1 MASGKDESADR
12 QVSEGEQPEPA
23 GPPDSGFGP
32 SLNDF
37 GPSLNDFGPSLNDFG
52 PSLND
57 FGPAPTAVVPGW
69 SPAPAPQSPDLSWR
83 PAGAPPQ
90 FRAPDAWQP
99 VTGQYPPV
107 TGTSTG
113 QYPAVDGAGQPAST
127 ADIEQTV
134 RIPPG
139 GSQSAAADAATPRAA
154 DPDPAAAERNSAGG
168 DETAEPDVPADSWW
182 RSAPSGFPPAPPSE
196 SAAAQGES
204 LSWADDPI
212 AKALAPK
219 APAPERKP
227 ESEGPPWRRIGLI
240 AGAAVLVLAV
250 AGAAVFAVTRGKDDT
265 AAGGATT
272 TGAAAPTATDAA
284 LSCPA
289 KQDGKLTIGNG
300 VGGTGSGVDA
310 ILGFEH
316 AFYVDRNGVKAR
328 TFVVPEATT
337 VQPSDV
343 IQHKGIDLLKP
354 GTTYCLKIVEV
365 APESYDVDIT
375 EHHAD
380 GTTDVYT
387 EHIMTTVRDGKHL
400 IMSIE

>member
-1 MASGKDESADR
+1 MVSGKDESADR
-12 QVSEGEQPEPA
+12 QVSEGGRPEST
-23 GPPDSGFGP
+23 GQPDSGFGP

-52 PSLND
+52 PAPAAD
-57 FGPAPTAVVPGW
+57 APGWMPAPG
-69 SPAPAPQSPDLSWR
+69 PQSPDLAWR

-107 TGTSTG
+107 NGMSTG
-113 QYPAVDGAGQPAST
+113 QYPAVAATGEPAST
-127 ADIEQTV
+127 ADVEQTV

-139 GSQSAAADAATPRAA
+139 GSHAAGVDAPTPPRGPEPAGSAGA
-154 DPDPAAAERNSAGG
+154 DPAAVERNSAGD
-168 DETAEPDVPADSWW
+168 DETAEPDRPADSWW
-182 RSAPSGFPPAPPSE
+182 RSAPSGFPPVPPSE
-196 SAAAQGES
+196 SAAAQEES

-219 APAPERKP
+219 TPVPQSKP

-240 AGAAVLVLAV
+240 AGAVVVVLAV
-250 AGAAVFAVTRGKDDT
+250 AGGAVFAITRGKSDSSV
-265 AAGGATT
+265 AGATT
-272 TGAAAPTATDAA
+272 VGASLPTDAA

-300 VGGTGSGVDA
+300 AGGNASGVDA

-316 AFYVDRNGVKAR
+316 AFYVDRNGAKAR

-337 VQPSDV
+337 VQPADV

-354 GTTYCLKIVEV
+354 GTTYCLKIVEI
-365 APESYDVDIT
+365 APESYTVDIT

-380 GTTDVYT
+380 GTTDVYG
-387 EHIMTTVRDGKHL
+387 EHIATTVRDGKHL
-400 IMSIE
+400 ILSIE

>member
-12 QVSEGEQPEPA
+12 QVSEGGQPESA
-23 GPPDSGFGP
+23 GQPDSGFGP

-52 PSLND
+52 P
-57 FGPAPTAVVPGW
+57 APTADAPGW
-69 SPAPAPQSPDLSWR
+69 SPAPAPQIPDLAWR

-90 FRAPDAWQP
+90 FRAPDTWQP

-107 TGTSTG
+107 TGMSTG
-113 QYPAVDGAGQPAST
+113 QYPAVDGAGPPAST
-127 ADIEQTV
+127 ADVEQTV

-139 GSQSAAADAATPRAA
+139 GSQSAAADAAATPRGA
-154 DPDPAAAERNSAGG
+154 DPAAAERNSAGG
-168 DETAEPDVPADSWW
+168 DETVEPDGPVDSWW
-182 RSAPSGFPPAPPSE
+182 RSTPSGFPPVPPPE

-219 APAPERKP
+219 TPVPERKP
-227 ESEGPPWRRIGLI
+227 ESEGSPWRRIGLI

-250 AGAAVFAVTRGKDDT
+250 AGAAIFAVTRGKDDT

-272 TGAAAPTATDAA
+272 TGGTAPTATDAA

-300 VGGTGSGVDA
+300 AGGTGSSVDA

-316 AFYVDRNGVKAR
+316 AFYVDRNGAKAR

-337 VQPSDV
+337 VQPADV

-380 GTTDVYT
+380 GTTDVYS